1 MHRKNLAFVPRFVVV
16 RSFFVRAIKLGLIL
30 TPTEQKA
37 IILLLGLF
45 VLGCL
50 IKFVSR

>member
-1 MHRKNLAFVPRFVVV
+1 MHRRISAFMRRFTAE
-16 RSFFVRAIKLGLIL
+16 RSFFVRTLKLGLIL

-37 IILLLGLF
+37 ILLLIGLF

-50 IKFVSR
+50 IKVVSR